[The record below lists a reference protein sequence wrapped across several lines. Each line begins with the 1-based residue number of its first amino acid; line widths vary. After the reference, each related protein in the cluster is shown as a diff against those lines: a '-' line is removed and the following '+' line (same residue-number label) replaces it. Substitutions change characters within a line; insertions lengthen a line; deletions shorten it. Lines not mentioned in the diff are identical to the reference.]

1 MDTNKNEYVCVDKE
15 ELHIYGDYNSVTT
28 RVIEMQ
34 LVKCTGFD
42 YCAKDEI
49 IRDFLR
55 NKFLLFLYNEKVF
68 DSSFLAP
75 HSIVKQARIEWIPVN
90 TQY

>member
-1 MDTNKNEYVCVDKE
+1 MDTNKNEYVCIDKE

-55 NKFLLFLYNEKVF
+55 
-68 DSSFLAP
+68 
-75 HSIVKQARIEWIPVN
+75 KQPEFFQASEFP
-90 TQY
+90 